1 MCHEYSTVDIRK
13 SVGERRVGPRS
24 ATDPAGIMTLYGRGG
39 CMERQQIIALLFAFL
54 MVSSMVAWG
63 VSII

>member
-1 MCHEYSTVDIRK
+1 
-13 SVGERRVGPRS
+13 
-24 ATDPAGIMTLYGRGG
+24 MTLYGRDG
-39 CMERQQIIALLFAFL
+39 CMERQQIIAVLFAFL